1 MLVDSIYDGKS
12 AAEILEETKKYY
24 VKTRELKENK
34 IDLSTPRLFK
44 SPSEEEMEQIV
55 SELRKRPSIKY
66 PIPSSALR
74 VTQSFCSPTTFGTA
88 FCITGSTELPN
99 RMQSF
104 STSATSA
111 FEPVIRTPPRPPK
124 SEKIREKQKLQIQP
138 DIASTSTNL
147 ELPPRPIPPPR
158 RSLQKSNSRPIP
170 PPRQRISM
178 TTSYHSPLNF
188 IPFESISSSEDA
200 SNNLF
205 NALSTPNLMNNSI
218 CCSSFEPYFAS
229 NNSLKPQDLMTSSW
243 YGPLTSSTKLQ
254 PIKHIPH
261 RIRIP
266 VKPHQLT
273 VTVIGAKNNSSHT
286 TTLPKLIKPIPIRSP
301 DSAFKVMRSQSSITP
316 SRLSSF
322 HSPGT
327 TSGAGT
333 ASGTSLSNPSVSEF
347 QIQNTN
353 INKHILSSPTASKDS
368 GAHDCS
374 IIGSEV
380 EIDESAL
387 KQVDKDFED
396 RIKRWDSYSAP
407 HQRISSQQQA
417 IARPSIPPPIAP
429 KPILTDNHDFK
440 SINKFF
446 DRCGFT
452 STTNSTPS
460 ETKVNDIE
468 DIQSQS
474 ISSVDSNF
482 TSITDNKA
490 QLDTN
495 EMEHQTKD
503 CNESDAEQQQ
513 KTTTNVASKP
523 VSIIEKNARVIQW
536 IHGCTLAS
544 TVC

>member
-55 SELRKRPSIKY
+55 FELRKRPSIKY
-66 PIPSSALR
+66 PIPSTALR

-138 DIASTSTNL
+138 DIAASTSTT
-147 ELPPRPIPPPR
+147 PPRPIPPPR
-158 RSLQKSNSRPIP
+158 RSLLQKSTRPIP
-170 PPRQRISM
+170 PPRQRIAM
-178 TTSYHSPLNF
+178 TTSYHSPSNF
-188 IPFESISSSEDA
+188 IPFESISFSEDS
-200 SNNLF
+200 SNNLS

-218 CCSSFEPYFAS
+218 CCSSFEPYF
-229 NNSLKPQDLMTSSW
+229 NNKSSKPEDLMTSSW
-243 YGPLTSSTKLQ
+243 
-254 PIKHIPH
+254 
-261 RIRIP
+261 
-266 VKPHQLT
+266 V
-273 VTVIGAKNNSSHT
+273 
-286 TTLPKLIKPIPIRSP
+286 KPIPIRSP
-301 DSAFKVMRSQSSITP
+301 DSAFKVVRSQSSITP

-333 ASGTSLSNPSVSEF
+333 ISGTSLSNPSVADF

-387 KQVDKDFED
+387 KQVDKDFEE
-396 RIKRWDSYSAP
+396 RIKRWDSYSSP
-407 HQRISSQQQA
+407 HQRISSQQQD
-417 IARPSIPPPIAP
+417 IPRPSIPPPIAP
-429 KPILTDNHDFK
+429 KPILTENHEFK
-440 SINKFF
+440 KIDKFF
-446 DRCGFT
+446 DRCGLP
-452 STTNSTPS
+452 STTDSSAS
-460 ETKVNDIE
+460 ETKVNDVE
-468 DIQSQS
+468 DVQSQS
-474 ISSVDSNF
+474 ISSIDSNF
-482 TSITDNKA
+482 TSITDNKV

-495 EMEHQTKD
+495 EMEQQTTKGYD
-503 CNESDAEQQQ
+503 NESDAEQQQ
-513 KTTTNVASKP
+513 KTTTTNVASKP